1 MRPKWF
7 VLWKIR
13 ADRRSFEAKK
23 RSGNQIEAVCWK
35 RTWKIHWKT
44 QARETR
50 KKKTKKRMRVKN
62 LRRNQTKGGWR
73 NEEERR
79 GRKREKRVDLIKDAR
94 DTW

>member
-7 VLWKIR
+7 VLRKIR
-13 ADRRSFEAKK
+13 TDRRSIEAKK
-23 RSGNQIEAVCWK
+23 RSGNQIKAVCWK

-50 KKKTKKRMRVKN
+50 KKKTEKRMRVKD
-62 LRRNQTKGGWR
+62 LRRNQTKG
-73 NEEERR
+73 R
-79 GRKREKRVDLIKDAR
+79 GRKREERVDLIKDAR